1 MMRHPYG
8 EWKAVERVAGQG
20 GRRQAAHRRS
30 RNEQI
35 ATDMRLWLRDELRVL
50 EGYLEDFIKCVIG
63 RSERE
68 IDVLVSIP
76 FSSGS

>member
-1 MMRHPYG
+1 MLSK
-8 EWKAVERVAGQG
+8 EIG
-20 GRRQAAHRRS
+20 GKLHTGRS

-35 ATDMRLWLRDELRVL
+35 ATDMRLWLRDEPRVL
-50 EGYLEDFIKCVIG
+50 KEYLEDFIKCAIG